1 MYNLYEDLKN
11 DKICLSYMGIFTDK
25 ITTMLIDLSDSYITN
40 AEHLNKMSFKVSFLI
55 AECFQNVIRHGII
68 EKDNIPDI
76 IDHKD
81 FFQINILDDRIV
93 LSSAN
98 LIEQKN
104 VQFLDGKIDHLNSLD
119 SNELK
124 SLYLEV
130 LDTARFSA
138 KGGASLGLIEM
149 VRKSGLPLK
158 KRFIS
163 VTENYSLVFL
173 SLEVP
178 LGKNPTDNIIVID
191 EIEKSYRS
199 LIDNKILILYKGD
212 FSKKSISYLI
222 DMLHNNFVGEKDI
235 TSEKLK
241 NIIAI
246 IEVMQN
252 VSVHGKAINNY
263 KEGIFTLSEIKG
275 EIYIGCSNFINSSD
289 YESFKRYIE
298 RIKASSID
306 EIEKLYKEK
315 LSRTE
320 KSEQRNNGLG
330 LLEIARFT
338 KNMFTYNFIKTPE
351 NEIFYSINIK
361 TE

>member
-1 MYNLYEDLKN
+1 
-11 DKICLSYMGIFTDK
+11 MGMFSDK
-25 ITTMLIDLSDSYITN
+25 ITTMLIDLSDNYITN
-40 AEHLNKMSFKVSFLI
+40 AKHLNKMTFKVSFLI

-68 EKDNIPDI
+68 ERENTSEV

-98 LIEQKN
+98 LIEQRN
-104 VQFLDGKIDHLNSLD
+104 VQFLDEKIDHLNSLD

-124 SLYLEV
+124 SLYMEV
-130 LDTARFSA
+130 LDKARFSS

-158 KRFIS
+158 KHFIP

-178 LGKNPTDNIIVID
+178 LGKSTTENKIGID
-191 EIEKSYRS
+191 EVEKAYRS
-199 LIDNKILILYKGD
+199 LIENKILILYKGD
-212 FSKKSISYLI
+212 FSKESISYLI
-222 DMLHNNFVGEKDI
+222 DMLHNNFVGEKDF
-235 TSEKLK
+235 TSGKIK
-241 NIIAI
+241 NIISI

-252 VSVHGKAINNY
+252 VSIHGKAINNY
-263 KEGIFTLSEIKG
+263 KEGIFTLSEING
-275 EIYIGCSNFINSSD
+275 EIYIECSNFISLSD
-289 YESFKRYIE
+289 YEPFKRYIE
-298 RIKASSID
+298 SIKASRII

-315 LSRTE
+315 LSKTE
-320 KSEQRNNGLG
+320 RSEQTNNGLG

-338 KNMFTYNFIKTPE
+338 KNMFFCSFTEIPG
-351 NEIFYSINIK
+351 NEIFYSIKIK